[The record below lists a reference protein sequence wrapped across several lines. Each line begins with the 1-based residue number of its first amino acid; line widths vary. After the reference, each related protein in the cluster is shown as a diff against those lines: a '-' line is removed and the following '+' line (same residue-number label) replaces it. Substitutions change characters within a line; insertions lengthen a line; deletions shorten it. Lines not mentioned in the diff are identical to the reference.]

1 MAKTKKEE
9 GEVESKD
16 PLKALL
22 AEISKKFG
30 KGTIIN
36 ALDKEAY
43 GDVIPTTSFSL
54 SHALG
59 ISGFAKRKLYTI
71 DGDTSAGKST
81 TAYDVMGN
89 CQKKFGDMCMLIDR
103 EDSYTTSYGAKLG
116 IDNNKLVI
124 TTPKTLED
132 MYDILVTSL
141 NSNLFGVIVVDS
153 VTSFAPASRHEG
165 SIVMGV
171 ESRVNSDKMRLVM
184 DALEKSDTCV
194 ILIQQI
200 RQKLGGYGDPTT
212 VSGGLAIPFYA
223 HVRIRVTRSEIDRDL
238 RQNVMKFT
246 IIKNKLAE
254 AFKVGTVVYNWSEGF
269 DSFSEIADLAIE
281 FEVIKV
287 EGKTYYFPEV
297 EDFKVI
303 GKKNAIQYLKDN
315 EEYTRQ
321 IVQPL
326 VTEIL
331 NGNNLRKE
339 ELTEEVSN

>member
-1 MAKTKKEE
+1 MVKFKDFLKELNINDLKENKSIDIRDKNKKIKSYNHKTN
-9 GEVESKD
+9 EVEYKRI
-16 PLKALL
+16 LKVIRKPNCELVIL
-22 AEISKKFG
+22 KTINNNFEGTLEHKFYTNNNIYESIKEIID
-30 KGTIIN
+30 KGFHNIEILTENGNFEKIEDIILTPN
-36 ALDKEAY
+36 I
-43 GDVIPTTSFSL
+43 IPIYDLEVEDNHNLFTNNLL
-54 SHALG
+54 SH
-59 ISGFAKRKLYTI
+59 
-71 DGDTSAGKST
+71 
-81 TAYDVMGN
+81 
-89 CQKKFGDMCMLIDR
+89 
-103 EDSYTTSYGAKLG
+103 
-116 IDNNKLVI
+116 
-124 TTPKTLED
+124 
-132 MYDILVTSL
+132 
-141 NSNLFGVIVVDS
+141 NS
-153 VTSFAPASRHEG
+153 
-165 SIVMGV
+165 
-171 ESRVNSDKMRLVM
+171 
-184 DALEKSDTCV
+184 
-194 ILIQQI
+194 
-200 RQKLGGYGDPTT
+200 YGDPTT

-246 IIKNKLAE
+246 VIKNKLAE